1 MVPVCVALVSFFKYV
16 SVLKFSCR
24 VCVCVCVC
32 VQLVESGIM
41 LRHRCT
47 LINPHELQAL
57 IRQEEHATALE
68 QHLSKFRDAYER
80 QHQVLY
86 EGSMELDDAKEPD
99 PIPISSKAQELVA
112 SFDCLNALDQPAKDV
127 LIKQIVETNPWEVEG
142 SHSQLRDDDVSFRWL
157 QLGCKL
163 PPLTKRSEPISPLML
178 PPTPNQ
184 SRVLPTPSET
194 TPNSPSETLATPTLS
209 TPKCPRP
216 VELNKRTKVWLHRF
230 YLDHRAPCS
239 GSEEKH
245 AKKCSKRP
253 RRKVK
258 YERGKYHTQKVKA
271 GEVYSDLEDF

>member
-1 MVPVCVALVSFFKYV
+1 MCCFGEFFQICFGTQV
-16 SVLKFSCR
+16 FVQS
-24 VCVCVCVC
+24 VCVCVC

-163 PPLTKRSEPISPLML
+163 PPLTKRSEPISPLTL

-194 TPNSPSETLATPTLS
+194 TPNSP
-209 TPKCPRP
+209 
-216 VELNKRTKVWLHRF
+216 
-230 YLDHRAPCS
+230 CS

-245 AKKCSKRP
+245 VKKCCKRP
-253 RRKVK
+253 RRKG
-258 YERGKYHTQKVKA
+258 GKYGKYRTQKVIAEKK
-271 GEVYSDLEDF
+271 SIPI

>member
-1 MVPVCVALVSFFKYV
+1 M
-16 SVLKFSCR
+16 
-24 VCVCVCVC
+24 C

-41 LRHRCT
+41 LRHRCA

-68 QHLSKFRDAYER
+68 QHLPKFRDAYER

-99 PIPISSKAQELVA
+99 PIPISSKARELVA

-163 PPLTKRSEPISPLML
+163 SPLTKRSEQISPRSAAHAS
-178 PPTPNQ
+178 TPNQ
-184 SRVLPTPSET
+184 SRALPTPSET

-209 TPKCPRP
+209 ALKCPRP

-245 AKKCSKRP
+245 VKNKGGRP
-253 RRKVK
+253 
-258 YERGKYHTQKVKA
+258 RGKYHGRNRTQNVKT
-271 GEVYSDLEDF
+271 GKIDSDFEDF